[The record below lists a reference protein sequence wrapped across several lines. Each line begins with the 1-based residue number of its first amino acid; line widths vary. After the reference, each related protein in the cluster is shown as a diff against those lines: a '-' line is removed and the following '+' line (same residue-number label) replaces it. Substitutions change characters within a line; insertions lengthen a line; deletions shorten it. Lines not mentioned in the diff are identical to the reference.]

1 MECLANAAPPSRLS
15 QRNNIHTANSLAKL
29 SLGVHGHEIIIGEC
43 LWSLGTMAAWPL
55 GNADN

>member
-1 MECLANAAPPSRLS
+1 MECLAKAAPPYRLPQS
-15 QRNNIHTANSLAKL
+15 NNIRTSDSLAKL